1 MAEFNQE
8 ISIYSGGDGGLYG
21 GENHR
26 MLLAKRFINGNINNI
41 SCSTTFRDPTQ
52 FVLNRLHEMA
62 FRTAV
67 AAAGVTDSVLLFGNA
82 ELAAQDVSRAQNWTQ
97 NVDVTGQRHFAA
109 YTVSIPYLVCAV
121 VCSLLAV
128 AAILPLYWNARGDIV
143 IIRSFNPLDVA
154 HWFDAP
160 LLQDV
165 YEADVGNYVRK
176 EEGLKRVRCSTK
188 AKEWET
194 RDDTGLMRIVPE
206 G

>member
-1 MAEFNQE
+1 MAEFNEE
-8 ISIYSGGDGGLYG
+8 ISIYSNGDGGPSAG
-21 GENHR
+21 DRR
-26 MLLAKRFINGNINNI
+26 MLLAKLFINGNINNI

-67 AAAGVTDSVLLFGNA
+67 AAAAVTDPALLFGNA
-82 ELAAQDVSRAQNWTQ
+82 QLAEQGQSLAQNWTQ

-128 AAILPLYWNARGDIV
+128 AAILPLYWNARGDVV
-143 IIRSFNPLDVA
+143 ILRSFNPLDVA
-154 HWFDAP
+154 HLFDAP
-160 LLQDV
+160 LLQDL

-176 EEGLKRVRCSTK
+176 EEGLRRVWCSTK
-188 AKEWET
+188 AKEWES
-194 RDDTGLMRIVPE
+194 RDDTGLMRVVPE
-206 G
+206 D

>member
-1 MAEFNQE
+1 MAEFNEE
-8 ISIYSGGDGGLYG
+8 ISISSGGNSGLFAG
-21 GENHR
+21 VNHR

-52 FVLNRLHEMA
+52 FVLNRLREMA

-67 AAAGVTDSVLLFGNA
+67 ASAAVTDPVLLFGKA
-82 ELAAQDVSRAQNWTQ
+82 ELAEQDVSRTQNWTQ
-97 NVDVTGQRHFAA
+97 NVDVTGQRQLPA

-143 IIRSFNPLDVA
+143 ILRSFNPLDVA
-154 HWFDAP
+154 HLFDAP

-188 AKEWET
+188 AKEWES
-194 RDDTGLMRIVPE
+194 RDDLGLVRVVPE